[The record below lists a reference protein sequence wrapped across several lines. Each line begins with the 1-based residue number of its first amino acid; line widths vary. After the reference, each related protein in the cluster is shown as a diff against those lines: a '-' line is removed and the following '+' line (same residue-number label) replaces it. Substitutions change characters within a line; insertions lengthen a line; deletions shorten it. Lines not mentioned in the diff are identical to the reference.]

1 MNESLDDKI
10 RRVTAEEV
18 AIAEYNPDWP
28 ALFIQLREEILSL
41 LPPDFFLR
49 FEHFGSTAVP
59 GLAAK
64 PVLDVAAEVR
74 SLDQART
81 LLPGIFE
88 PRGDDYF
95 WRPSGPG
102 TQGPWYCWLTIRNP
116 DGSRRAHIHILE
128 PDSTWMRERLAFRD
142 YLRNHTETAAEYAAL
157 KKQLAEQYPEDRIA
171 YTAAKSEFIR
181 NIVNLVLLNNE
192 KH

>member
-1 MNESLDDKI
+1 MTESLADKI

-18 AIAEYNPDWP
+18 AFAEYNPDWP
-28 ALFIQLREEILSL
+28 ARFELLREEISSL
-41 LPPDFFLR
+41 LPTDFFLR
-49 FEHFGSTAVP
+49 FEHFGSTSVP

-64 PVLDVAAEVR
+64 PILDVAAEVR
-74 SLDQART
+74 SLKEARA

-102 TQGPWYCWLTIRNP
+102 TEGPWYCWLIIRNP

-142 YLRNHTETAAEYAAL
+142 YLRCHPDTARIYARL
-157 KKQLAEQYPEDRIA
+157 KKKLAEQYPEDRIA
-171 YTAAKSEFIR
+171 YTAAKSKFIR
-181 NIVNLVLLNNE
+181 DIVNLARRSS
-192 KH
+192 

>member
-1 MNESLDDKI
+1 MTESLDDKI

-28 ALFIQLREEILSL
+28 SLFIQLREEILSL

-102 TQGPWYCWLTIRNP
+102 TQGSWYCWLIIRNP

-128 PDSTWMRERLAFRD
+128 PNSIWMRERLAFRD
-142 YLRNHTETAAEYAAL
+142 YLRNHPDTAAEYAHL
-157 KKQLAEQYPEDRIA
+157 KKRLAEQYPEDRIA

-181 NIVNLVLLNNE
+181 KVVSVALRSS
-192 KH
+192 